1 MRSRSAAR
9 RLTIATAIALGTVS
23 LVGCSSAPPW
33 LDGETAPPATSA
45 PATTLAPL
53 PIQND
58 LAAGSMTRTVPAGA
72 ATLTIDYW
80 STLTMDKWTASA
92 TKPLSFSIKGTVT
105 PNDGQKLYLS
115 RVTLEAVVRDAQGG
129 VLPGFQSIVDQGTVA
144 PGYLIL
150 DPYSYSQTFTLP
162 PLDPAAA
169 SLDVTM
175 RYELLQQS
183 TPTSGDYAKQTAND
197 LITIGIAQDPSTVVT
212 EATEEPA
219 EG

>member
-1 MRSRSAAR
+1 MTLA
-9 RLTIATAIALGTVS
+9 IAVALGTAS

-33 LDGETAPPATSA
+33 LNGETAPPVTSA
-45 PATTLAPL
+45 PVETTVAPV
-53 PIQND
+53 PIQSD
-58 LAAGSMTRTVPAGA
+58 LAAGSTTRTVPVGA

-80 STLTMDKWTASA
+80 STLTMDKWTANA

-129 VLPGFQSIVDQGTVA
+129 VLPGFATIVDQGTVA

-169 SLDVTM
+169 SLDITM

-197 LITIGIAQDPSTVVT
+197 LLTIAIAQDPTTTADDAASQ
-212 EATEEPA
+212 APA
-219 EG
+219 EDE

>member
-1 MRSRSAAR
+1 M
-9 RLTIATAIALGTVS
+9 TFAIALALGSAT

-33 LDGETAPPATSA
+33 LDGETAAPATSA
-45 PATTLAPL
+45 PATTLAPV

-58 LAAGSMTRTVPAGA
+58 LAAGSMTRTVPVGA

-80 STLTMDKWTASA
+80 STLTMDKWTANA

-115 RVTLEAVVRDAQGG
+115 RVTLEAVVRDAQGDP
-129 VLPGFQSIVDQGTVA
+129 LPGFASISDQGTVA

-162 PLDPAAA
+162 PLDERAAA
-169 SLDVTM
+169 LEITM
-175 RYELLQQS
+175 RYELLQQA
-183 TPTSGDYAKQTAND
+183 TPTSGDYSKQTAND
-197 LITIGIAQDPSTVVT
+197 LITIAIAQDPSTADDPTEDAEST
-212 EATEEPA
+212 EAPA
-219 EG
+219 E